1 MRAGKEPARQS
12 AWKVVQ
18 NSNERENKYEDCVA
32 ATLLACLGKT
42 KDVIVAEHSDKSE
55 DAIREIR

>member
-1 MRAGKEPARQS
+1 M
-12 AWKVVQ
+12 Q

-32 ATLLACLGKT
+32 AALLACSGKT
-42 KDVIVAEHSDKSE
+42 KEVIVAEHSDKSE